1 MLSCLTVSFS
11 RGIVYSRGNRTPES
25 NKNQTSV
32 YLNKRKIKKKN
43 VYVQKEAAPPTAAA
57 AAAAV
62 EKQKEEKMP
71 KARSNIY
78 VGPGMPLN
86 TRFRAWL
93 DQL

>member
-1 MLSCLTVSFS
+1 MPK
-11 RGIVYSRGNRTPES
+11 GIYH
-25 NKNQTSV
+25 QTENEKENFV
-32 YLNKRKIKKKN
+32 YL
-43 VYVQKEAAPPTAAA
+43 QKEAAPPTAAA